1 MVSRCPSINCAC
13 FLGEPTRGNSNFA
26 FHNDTPTSYVGG
38 IVINECLD
46 QLLENRVIVME
57 SHKSVR
63 NPEL

>member
-1 MVSRCPSINCAC
+1 M
-13 FLGEPTRGNSNFA
+13 RGNSDFA